1 MQSLHYTADKFRS
14 PGFGAT
20 DFIRYKWLSN
30 NLHDVNG
37 QHYLWAHGI
46 PHVRYNKKLI
56 TKSAHQEKTPVL
68 LFAGLKPR
76 QRI

>member
-1 MQSLHYTADKFRS
+1 MQGPHYTADKFRS
-14 PGFGAT
+14 PRFGVT
-20 DFIRYKWLSN
+20 DFIRYKWRSS
-30 NLHDVNG
+30 NLHGVNG

-46 PHVRYNKKLI
+46 LHVQYNKKLI
-56 TKSAHQEKTPVL
+56 TKSAHREKTPVL